1 MGGGFIVLRLM
12 HVSLGVFWAG
22 GVLLMNFIVGPAIAA
37 SGPEGMKVM
46 AELNSRRYLDIMLT
60 AGALTI
66 LSGLDLMR
74 RDSGGFS
81 AAFFHSSGGIGYSTG
96 MVFAICAWLLGLF
109 ALRPTINRMAGIG
122 AQMAQAAPDGKAAL
136 MAEMLR
142 TRGRLIAFGGVGAL
156 FLLIA
161 VMAMAVARYL

>member
-1 MGGGFIVLRLM
+1 MGGGFIVLRLV
-12 HVSLGVFWAG
+12 HVGLGVFWAG
-22 GVLLMNFIVGPAIAA
+22 GVLFMNFVVGPAIAA

-46 AELNSRRYLDIMLT
+46 AELNRRRYLDIMLT
-60 AGALTI
+60 AGMLTI

-81 AAFFHSSGGIGYSTG
+81 AAFFHSPAGIGYSTG
-96 MVFAICAWLLGLF
+96 MVFAVCAWLLGLF
-109 ALRPTINRMAGIG
+109 AVRPAIKRMGALG
-122 AQMAQAAPDGKAAL
+122 AQMAQASPDGKAAL
-136 MAEMLR
+136 MAEMMQ

-161 VMAMAVARYL
+161 VLAMAVARYL